1 MEGGMI
7 KGNFNYDV
15 ISKVKKKN
23 FKLEKKNHLVI
34 LNICSQK
41 FVYPNNEFRT
51 MSYTHEFFSKKL
63 W

>member
-23 FKLEKKNHLVI
+23 FKLEKKII
-34 LNICSQK
+34 LLFST
-41 FVYPNNEFRT
+41 FVLRNLFIQT
-51 MSYTHEFFSKKL
+51 MSSEQ
-63 W
+63 